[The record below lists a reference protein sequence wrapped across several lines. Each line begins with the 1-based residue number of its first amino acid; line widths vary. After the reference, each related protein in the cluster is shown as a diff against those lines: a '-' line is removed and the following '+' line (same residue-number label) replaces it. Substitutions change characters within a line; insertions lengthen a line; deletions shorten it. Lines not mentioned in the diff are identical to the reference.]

1 MSTTDVI
8 IEHLI
13 SGIQAAIW
21 LLLLTV
27 LLFGDS
33 WVSWATI
40 KDIPT
45 ELIIAFIAIVYPIGI
60 FIDEIADRLLNPFV
74 EIIRTHIF
82 NKEDIPNDKRHKVR
96 VSYILPYSK
105 EDDSLRLYFNYVRT
119 RIRIA
124 RASIINFSLI
134 TIFLILFLIVHSSN
148 DIFLLIMVFC
158 LGTLITLI
166 AIFSWYSFTK
176 TFVQRTA
183 ILWKINEKEDNN

>member
-82 NKEDIPNDKRHKVR
+82 NKDGKNFYSLEKLWGDAPMMCFENED
-96 VSYILPYSK
+96 L
-105 EDDSLRLYFNYVRT
+105 
-119 RIRIA
+119 
-124 RASIINFSLI
+124 
-134 TIFLILFLIVHSSN
+134 
-148 DIFLLIMVFC
+148 
-158 LGTLITLI
+158 
-166 AIFSWYSFTK
+166 
-176 TFVQRTA
+176 
-183 ILWKINEKEDNN
+183 